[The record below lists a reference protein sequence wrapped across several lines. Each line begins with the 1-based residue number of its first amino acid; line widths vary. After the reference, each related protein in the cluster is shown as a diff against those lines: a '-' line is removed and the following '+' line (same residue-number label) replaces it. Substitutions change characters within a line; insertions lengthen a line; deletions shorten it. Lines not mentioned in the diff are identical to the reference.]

1 MYKTRFQSSHIT
13 LSNYRTDPEQTTDD
27 IKQSEPQ
34 FNLKIKTKSCKPLL
48 ESLAIPSPL
57 SSLCEIPPTN
67 LPSPVLT
74 ENNYKEWSINN
85 FNEYEKQLHQ
95 EITDLK
101 TQLEIS
107 LTDNKKQSTMYE
119 IKHKKKKKRKP
130 ASLSFQN
137 CEEWSQNDMNEYEKE
152 LSLQFS
158 YLSNEI
164 ASVR

>member
-13 LSNYRTDPEQTTDD
+13 LSNVLTDPKQTTND
-27 IKQSEPQ
+27 IKHSQPQ

-48 ESLAIPSPL
+48 ESLPIPSPL
-57 SSLCEIPPTN
+57 SPLCEMPPKK

-74 ENNYKEWSINN
+74 ANNYKEWSIND

-119 IKHKKKKKRKP
+119 IKHKKKKIKINTK
-130 ASLSFQN
+130 LKTYKLNQTT
-137 CEEWSQNDMNEYEKE
+137 
-152 LSLQFS
+152 
-158 YLSNEI
+158 
-164 ASVR
+164 